1 MHKTISPYYTLFFL
15 LIFTACQTSAPPPSE
30 AASEFIGV
38 EISEIEDELQTLI
51 GLWYPRIVD
60 TIKGGYFTNFEYDW
74 SPSEKQPKMLVTQA
88 RGLWTA
94 ARMAQHFP
102 KKKGLLEAADH
113 GYLFLTTE
121 MWDAE
126 NGGFF
131 MDWIPS
137 SERTSQPGFHLTY
150 ANAFALYALA
160 EYAKINPDPGVLA
173 WVEKVFNWLE
183 EQAYD
188 ADKGGYFN
196 LVFLDKTLEAQ
207 AQAGEANVGWGGGQW
222 KGQNTSIHILE
233 ALMNV
238 FQVLPTAE
246 VKTRLAEMLQVVR
259 DSFVRENGS
268 LRLYYT
274 NDWQPIDY
282 SDSSRTFILAA
293 LGDDHVSFGHD
304 IETAF
309 LLLEAAEILE
319 GGAADQKTE
328 QVAKKMIDHTLAH
341 GFDTDYQGLF
351 DKGYYFKGASGIEVL
366 DKKKTWWAQAEAWH
380 ALGLFAQHYPEEP
393 LYAEAFQGMWRYL
406 RTYQIDPIHG
416 GWYNNGIDEDP
427 ESKTARK
434 AHPWKSAYH
443 NGRALVRVIEYTGVE

>member
-1 MHKTISPYYTLFFL
+1 MHQTKSPYYTLFFL
-15 LIFTACQTSAPPPSE
+15 LSFAACQTSAPPPSE
-30 AASEFIGV
+30 SNSQFLGV
-38 EISEIEDELQTLI
+38 PTSEIEEELETLI

-60 TIKGGYFTNFEYDW
+60 TIQGGFLTNFEYDW
-74 SPSEKQPKMLVTQA
+74 SQSEQQPKMLVTQA

-102 KKKGLLEAADH
+102 DKKGLVEAAAH

-131 MDWIPS
+131 LDWVPS
-137 SERTSQPGFHLTY
+137 SERTNPPAFHLTY

-160 EYAKINPDPGVLA
+160 EYAKINPDPAVLA
-173 WVEKVFNWLE
+173 WVEKAFNWLE
-183 EQAYD
+183 AKAYD
-188 ADKGGYFN
+188 TDKGGYFN
-196 LVFLDKTLEAQ
+196 LVFLDESLKGQ
-207 AQAGEANVGWGGGQW
+207 ALAGEVNVGWGGGQW
-222 KGQNTSIHILE
+222 KGQNTSIHALE

-238 FQVLPTAE
+238 YQVLPTVA
-246 VKTRLAEMLQVVR
+246 VKTRLAEMLRIVR
-259 DSFVRENGS
+259 DTFVRENGS

-282 SDSSRTFILAA
+282 SDSSRTFIQATLA
-293 LGDDHVSFGHD
+293 DDHVSFGHD

-309 LLLEAAEILE
+309 LLLEAAEVLE
-319 GGAADQKTE
+319 GGAADPTTE
-328 QVAKKMIDHTLAH
+328 EVAKKMIDHTLAH
-341 GFDTDYQGLF
+341 GFAADYQGLF
-351 DKGYYFKGASGIEVL
+351 DKGYYFKEASGIEVL

-380 ALGLFAQHYPEEP
+380 ALALFARDYPEESQ
-393 LYAEAFQGMWRYL
+393 YTEAFIGMWRYMK
-406 RTYQIDPIHG
+406 TYQIDPIHG
-416 GWYNNGIDEDP
+416 GWYSNGIDEEP

-443 NGRALVRVIEYTGVE
+443 NGRALVRVIEYME